1 MRPWHIKW
9 TQTIDGR
16 EHRYT
21 ETVVAATAAL
31 ARAKWSEKS
40 WINAR
45 VDAVYDARMFSGRDG
60 GSILSAAAP
69 V

>member
-1 MRPWHIKW
+1 MRPWHIEW

-31 ARAKWSEKS
+31 AITKWSEKS

-45 VDAVYDARMFSGRDG
+45 VDAVYDPKIFTVARAQLGHQG
-60 GSILSAAAP
+60 
-69 V
+69 

>member
-1 MRPWHIKW
+1 MRPWHIEW

-16 EHRYT
+16 ERRYT

-31 ARAKWSEKS
+31 AIAKWSEKS

-45 VDAVYDARMFSGRDG
+45 VDAVYDPQIFTVARAQLGHQG
-60 GSILSAAAP
+60 
-69 V
+69 